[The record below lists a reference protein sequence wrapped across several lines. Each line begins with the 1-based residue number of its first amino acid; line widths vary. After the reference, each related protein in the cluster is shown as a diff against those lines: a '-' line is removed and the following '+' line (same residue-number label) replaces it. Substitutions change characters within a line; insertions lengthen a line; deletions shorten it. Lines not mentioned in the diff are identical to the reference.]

1 MAIPNPMGNSPDPQ
15 NTPDDFDSEMESRL
29 RSGQALVSW
38 VAERVSH
45 ARDVRDELHAKR
57 WAEYTRMWR
66 GMWSDDDKNRDSER
80 SKLISPALQQ
90 AIEMT
95 VAEMEEAVF
104 GKTAWFDIDDDLTD
118 EEKNDAIVYRD
129 MLLEDFSRQNVPDA
143 ISKCFLLGAIYGTG
157 IAKLNVVP
165 KEEAV
170 AVPGGGEPE
179 ISRYVAVTVE
189 PIRPDQFVIDPSAQ
203 TVDEALFCAHEFI
216 KPLHL
221 IEEKMEQGIYRD
233 ADLAPY
239 TGKKYADTDGKG
251 TTGYATPED
260 DGVFITEYY
269 GKVPAAMLPEAP
281 EGAKGMV
288 EALVTIANETVLL
301 KAVASPFTMKD
312 RPIIAY
318 QHDTVPGEFWGRG
331 VAEKGYNPQKALDAE
346 LRARID
352 ALSIITAPMMGADV
366 TRLPRNPDMRV
377 RPGKVWLTR
386 GRPSEVLEPI
396 LLGQIN
402 PATFQQ
408 SGDLE
413 RMVQMG
419 TGAMD
424 SATPLSTAR
433 RNETASG
440 MSMMQQ
446 SFIKRS
452 KRTMANLE
460 RQFLGPL
467 VQKALWRYMQFVPAK
482 YPLDMHFT
490 VRATM
495 GIMAKE
501 VEQQQL
507 IHLLGF
513 VPPESPAFNIILKA
527 IFENSA
533 SANKRDLMEALA
545 ALAEMSKPDP
555 AQQQMAQQAQQ
566 LQMQTAV
573 KELEKIGAEISRIA
587 SEAELNKAQTKHT
600 LVKADLEDDKV
611 ELQAAGVTVQA
622 QRTKAQEKQTEIARE
637 RNEIEKIK
645 ARNQS
650 NKSTTSK

>member
-15 NTPDDFDSEMESRL
+15 NQKDSFDDEMESRL
-29 RSGQALVSW
+29 RSGTALCSW
-38 VAERVSH
+38 VADRVSH
-45 ARDVRDELHAKR
+45 ARDVRDELHGKR
-57 WAEYTRMWR
+57 WEEYTRLWR
-66 GMWSDDDKNRDSER
+66 GFWAPNDANRDSER

-104 GKTAWFDIDDDLTD
+104 GKTAWFDIDDDVAAD
-118 EEKNDAIVYRD
+118 PSEAVNAIMYRD
-129 MLLEDFSRQNVPDA
+129 TLLEDFNINGVPDA
-143 ISKCFLLGAIYGTG
+143 ISKVFLLGAIYGTG
-157 IAKLNVVP
+157 IAKINVTRKRVP
-165 KEEAV
+165 FMGEDGEKEFEQRV
-170 AVPGGGEPE
+170 AVL
-179 ISRYVAVTVE
+179 VE

-203 TVDEALFCAHEFI
+203 TVDEALFCAHEFV

-221 IEEKMEQGIYRD
+221 IQEKIDEGVYRD
-233 ADLAPY
+233 VPLAPY
-239 TGKKYADTDGKG
+239 TGRRYANTDGKNS
-251 TTGYATPED
+251 TGFVMPD
-260 DGVFITEYY
+260 DEGVFITEYY
-269 GKVPAAMLPEAP
+269 GKVPAAMLPDPP
-281 EGAKGMV
+281 EGAEGLV
-288 EALVTIANETVLL
+288 EALVTIANETELL
-301 KAVASPFTMKD
+301 RAVPSPFTMED
-312 RPIIAY
+312 RPVVAY

-352 ALSIITAPMMGADV
+352 ALAIVTAPMMGADV

-424 SATPLSTAR
+424 TATPLSSAR

-440 MSMMQQ
+440 MSMIQQ

-452 KRTMANLE
+452 KRTMQNLE
-460 RQFLGPL
+460 RQFLSPL
-467 VQKALWRYMQFVPAK
+467 IKKSLWRYMQFDPAR
-482 YPLDMHFT
+482 YEMDMEFV

-507 IHLLGF
+507 IQLLGF
-513 VPPESPAFNIILKA
+513 VPAESPAFAPILKA

-533 SANKRDLMEALA
+533 SANKRDLMEALE
-545 ALAEMSKPDP
+545 ALVQSMQPNPEQQELEKQM
-555 AQQQMAQQAQQ
+555 QQMAMQQVQSEIAKNSAEAERAQAQ
-566 LQMQTAV
+566 AV
-573 KELEKIGAEISRIA
+573 LALAQAE
-587 SEAELNKAQTKHT
+587 HT
-600 LVKADLEDDKV
+600 EIKADLEDDKV
-611 ELQAAGVTVQA
+611 ELQAANVAVSAKRTQA
-622 QRTKAQEKQTEIARE
+622 QEQQTTIARE
-637 RNEIEKIK
+637 RNQIEAMK
-645 ARNQS
+645 ARNAARS
-650 NKSTTSK
+650 KTTN

>member
-1 MAIPNPMGNSPDPQ
+1 MGNSPDPQ
-15 NTPDDFDSEMESRL
+15 NTKTDGFDKDMSERL
-29 RSGQALVSW
+29 KSGQALTSW
-38 VAERVSH
+38 VSERVSH

-57 WAEYTRMWR
+57 WAEYTRLWR
-66 GMWSDDDKNRDSER
+66 GMWAADDKNRDSER

-104 GKTAWFDIDDDLTD
+104 GKVGWFDIDDDLQD
-118 EEKNDAIVYRD
+118 EEKEDALIYRD
-129 MLLEDFSRQNVPDA
+129 QLLEDFDRQNVPDA
-143 ISKCFLLGAIYGTG
+143 ISKVFLLGAIYGTG
-157 IAKLNVVP
+157 IAKLNVVQ
-165 KEEAV
+165 KEEAIMTQ
-170 AVPGGGEPE
+170 GSEEPE
-179 ISRYVAVTVE
+179 VSRYVCVTVE

-203 TVDEALFCAHEFI
+203 SVEEALFCAHEFI

-221 IEEKMEQGIYRD
+221 IEERIDDGVYREV
-233 ADLAPY
+233 DLAPY
-239 TGKKYADTDGKG
+239 AGKKYADTDGSG
-251 TTGYATPED
+251 STGYVSPED
-260 DGVFITEYY
+260 DGVLITEYY
-269 GKVPAAMLPEAP
+269 GKVPAAMLPDAP

-288 EALVTIANETVLL
+288 EALVTIANETDLL
-301 KAVASPFTMKD
+301 RAVPSPFTMKD
-312 RPIIAY
+312 RPIVAY

-331 VAEKGYNPQKALDAE
+331 VCEKGYNPQKALDAE

-352 ALSIITAPMMGADV
+352 ALSIVTSPMMGADV
-366 TRLPRNPDMRV
+366 TRLPRNPDMRI

-413 RMVQMG
+413 RMVQVG

-424 SATPLSTAR
+424 SATPLGTAR

-460 RQFLGPL
+460 RQFLGPMIR
-467 VQKALWRYMQFVPAK
+467 KALWRYMQFVPSK
-482 YPLDMHFT
+482 YPMDMHFT

-513 VPPESPAFNIILKA
+513 VPQESPAFNIILKA
-527 IFENSA
+527 IFQNSA
-533 SANKRDLMEALA
+533 SSNKRDLMEAIEA
-545 ALAEMSKPDP
+545 IVEMSKPDP
-555 AQQQMAQQAQQ
+555 EQQEKQKQMQE
-566 LQMQTAV
+566 LQMVGMQ
-573 KELEKIGAEISRIA
+573 KEVEKTDAEAKRA
-587 SEAELNKAQTKHT
+587 YAEAELAMAQTEHT
-600 LVKADLEDDKV
+600 KVKASLEDDKV
-611 ELQAAGVTVQA
+611 ELQAAAISVNA

-637 RNEIEKIK
+637 RNKIDLYK
-645 ARNQS
+645 AKS
-650 NKSTTSK
+650 KSTSK

>member
-1 MAIPNPMGNSPDPQ
+1 MGESPDPQ
-15 NTPDDFDSEMESRL
+15 NSKVDDFDGEMQARL
-29 RSGQALVSW
+29 KSGQALVSW
-38 VAERVSH
+38 VAERVAH
-45 ARDVRDELHAKR
+45 ARDVRDELHATR
-57 WAEYTRMWR
+57 WAEYTRLWR
-66 GMWSDDDKNRDSER
+66 GMWGPDDKNRDSER

-104 GKTAWFDIDDDLTD
+104 GKTAWFDIDDDLAD
-118 EEKNDAIVYRD
+118 EEKNDAIQYRD
-129 MLLEDFSRQNVPDA
+129 QLLEDFHRDGIPDA
-143 ISKCFLLGAIYGTG
+143 ISKVFLLGAIYGTG
-157 IAKLNVVP
+157 IAKLNVSKKTEQVP
-165 KEEAV
+165 Q
-170 AVPGGGEPE
+170 PGGQEPVE
-179 ISRYVAVTVE
+179 RSYVCVSLEA
-189 PIRPDQFVIDPSAQ
+189 IRPDQFVIDPSAQ
-203 TVDEALFCAHEFI
+203 SSDEALFCAHEFV

-221 IEEKMEQGIYRD
+221 IEEKIEEGVYRD
-233 ADLAPY
+233 AELAPY
-239 TGKKYADTDGKG
+239 TGKKYSDTDGRG
-251 TTGYATPED
+251 TTGYVTADD
-260 DGVFITEYY
+260 DGVFVTEYY
-269 GKVPAAMLPEAP
+269 GKVPAAMLPDAP
-281 EGAKGMV
+281 EGSTGMV
-288 EALVTIANETVLL
+288 EALVTIANENTLL
-301 KAVASPFTMKD
+301 RAVPSPFTMKD
-312 RPIIAY
+312 RPIVAY

-331 VAEKGYNPQKALDAE
+331 VAEKGYNPQKALDSE

-402 PATFQQ
+402 PASFQQ

-467 VQKALWRYMQFVPAK
+467 IKKALWRYMQFSPAK
-482 YPLDMHFT
+482 YPMDTHFT

-513 VPPESPAFNIILKA
+513 IPQESPAFNVILKA
-527 IFENSA
+527 IFESSA
-533 SANKRDLMEALA
+533 SANKRDLMEALQV
-545 ALAEMSKPDP
+545 LAEMSKPDP
-555 AQQQMAQQAQQ
+555 QQQQMQQMLQALGMEKAKKEVEKLAAEAARAQA
-566 LQMQTAV
+566 
-573 KELEKIGAEISRIA
+573 
-587 SEAELNKAQTKHT
+587 EAELAKAQAAHT
-600 LVKADLEDDKV
+600 AVKADLEDDKV
-611 ELQAAGVTVQA
+611 ELQAANVAVQA

-637 RNEIEKIK
+637 RNKIEAIK
-645 ARNQS
+645 ARQQA
-650 NKSTTSK
+650 NKPTSK